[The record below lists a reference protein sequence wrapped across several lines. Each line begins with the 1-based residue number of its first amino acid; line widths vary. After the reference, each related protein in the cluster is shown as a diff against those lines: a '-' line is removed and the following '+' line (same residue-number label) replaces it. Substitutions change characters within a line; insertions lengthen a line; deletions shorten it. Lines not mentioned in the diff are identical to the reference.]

1 MAVGYSLG
9 SFIDLVARGG
19 DAAHEARFGFPNERK
34 SGEGHFAPRMT
45 LSPV

>member
-1 MAVGYSLG
+1 MAVGWSLG
-9 SFIDLVARGG
+9 SFIDLVARDG
-19 DAAHEARFGFPNERK
+19 DAAHEAGFGFPNQRQ

>member
-1 MAVGYSLG
+1 MAVGCSLG

-19 DAAHEARFGFPNERK
+19 DAAYEASFGFPNERQ
-34 SGEGHFAPRMT
+34 SGEGRFAPRMT